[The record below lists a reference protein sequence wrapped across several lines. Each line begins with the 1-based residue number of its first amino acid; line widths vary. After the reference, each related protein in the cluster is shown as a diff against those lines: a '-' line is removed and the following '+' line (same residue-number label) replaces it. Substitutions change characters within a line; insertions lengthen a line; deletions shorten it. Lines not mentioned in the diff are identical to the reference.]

1 MSEEKKRVIKAIND
15 AFPHMSAERRGYL
28 LGYTEAM
35 ADKADD
41 EKKAAK
47 GEKRE
52 EQPA

>member
-1 MSEEKKRVIKAIND
+1 MSEEKKKRVIKAINE
-15 AFPHMSAERRGYL
+15 AFPRMSAERRGYL

-41 EKKAAK
+41 EKKAAR
-47 GEKRE
+47 EKE

>member
-1 MSEEKKRVIKAIND
+1 MNEEKQKMIQAIN
-15 AFPHMSAERRGYL
+15 AAYPHMSAERRGYL

-47 GEKRE
+47 EEQRE

>member
-1 MSEEKKRVIKAIND
+1 MSEEKKRVIKAINE
-15 AFPHMSAERRGYL
+15 AFPRMSAERRGYL

-35 ADKADD
+35 ADRQDD

-47 GEKRE
+47 EEQRE

>member
-47 GEKRE
+47 EEKRE